1 MTNSKKIKRNI
12 GASLRLAPF
21 GHVRSITF
29 IIMLLVVALIFG
41 CRKSGGGGPTQTDPI
56 KSLTG
61 NLLIVSADGTK
72 GANSLP
78 LSFVGASATVSD
90 VKVEQFGGQVGDI
103 LLFPTNFII
112 ENGNLYLTNLTT
124 TNKDGGEVKA
134 AVSNKVTLTFSLS
147 GENLSRYTDTADIF
161 VGKMQTNIGTNDFA
175 KKLSGKIDNNQ
186 ELFGNKNNEQK
197 IRFDF
202 NHELSKGSNNYLV
215 FTNALDGDN
224 KNLIAINSEGGTHNF
239 YSNFHKIIQADWQ
252 SFGDSF
258 LIETSI
264 EDKTNAIV
272 KLKFEPATFYEP
284 YMFKFIMKNGEWVT
298 TNANPIQ

>member
-29 IIMLLVVALIFG
+29 IIMLLTVALIFG
-41 CRKSGGGGPTQTDPI
+41 CRKSGGGGITQTDPI
-56 KSLTG
+56 RSLTG

-90 VKVEQFGGQVGDI
+90 VKVGQGGDI

-134 AVSNKVTLTFSLS
+134 AVSNNVTLTFSLS

-161 VGKMQTNIGTNDFA
+161 VGKMQTNIGTNDLATKISKAFNNDKQLNA
-175 KKLSGKIDNNQ
+175 DANKSKLYEFEYNYS
-186 ELFGNKNNEQK
+186 
-197 IRFDF
+197 
-202 NHELSKGSNNYLV
+202 LSENTDYLV
-215 FTNALDGDN
+215 FTNNKAGDN
-224 KNLIAINSEGGTHNF
+224 QNELSIKRFSDVISTNIIDKNWKSHSDSYRLENTIENETNLIT
-239 YSNFHKIIQADWQ
+239 K
-252 SFGDSF
+252 
-258 LIETSI
+258 LI
-264 EDKTNAIV
+264 
-272 KLKFEPATFYEP
+272 FEPTIFCNP
-284 YMFKFIMKNGEWVT
+284 YNFKFVITNGKWIESDG
-298 TNANPIQ
+298 QEGK

>member
-1 MTNSKKIKRNI
+1 MTQKNKI
-12 GASLRLAPF
+12 F
-21 GHVRSITF
+21 SIT
-29 IIMLLVVALIFG
+29 LLLLILGSVA
-41 CRKSGGGGPTQTDPI
+41 CRKSGGGGITQTDPI

-61 NLLIVSADGTK
+61 NLLIVSADGK
-72 GANSLP
+72 QGANSLP
-78 LSFVGASATVSD
+78 LSFVGASATVTEVTENPKKLNLD
-90 VKVEQFGGQVGDI
+90 
-103 LLFPTNFII
+103 PTNFII
-112 ENGNLYLTNLTT
+112 ADGALKLTNIDLSTA
-124 TNKDGGEVKA
+124 DA

>member
-1 MTNSKKIKRNI
+1 MI
-12 GASLRLAPF
+12 AVLSLFA
-21 GHVRSITF
+21 VS
-29 IIMLLVVALIFG
+29 
-41 CRKSGGGGPTQTDPI
+41 CRKASTSPEPTPTPTPSNPTNPI
-56 KSLTG
+56 KNLTG
-61 NLLIVSADGTK
+61 NLLIVSTDGKTNL
-72 GANSLP
+72 NSLP
-78 LSFVGASATVSD
+78 LSFVGASATVTEVTENPPKLNLD
-90 VKVEQFGGQVGDI
+90 T
-103 LLFPTNFII
+103 TNFIV
-112 ENGNLYLTNLTT
+112 ENNALKLTKFDLS
-124 TNKDGGEVKA
+124 KADA
-134 AVSNKVTLTFSLS
+134 AVSNKITLTFSLS

>member
-1 MTNSKKIKRNI
+1 MTQKNKI
-12 GASLRLAPF
+12 F
-21 GHVRSITF
+21 SIT
-29 IIMLLVVALIFG
+29 LLLLILGSVA
-41 CRKSGGGGPTQTDPI
+41 CRKSGGGGITQTDPI

-78 LSFVGASATVSD
+78 LSFVGASATVTEVTENPKKLNLD
-90 VKVEQFGGQVGDI
+90 
-103 LLFPTNFII
+103 PTNFII
-112 ENGNLYLTNLTT
+112 ADGALKLTNIDLSTA
-124 TNKDGGEVKA
+124 DA

>member
-1 MTNSKKIKRNI
+1 MTQKNKI
-12 GASLRLAPF
+12 F
-21 GHVRSITF
+21 SIT
-29 IIMLLVVALIFG
+29 LLLLILGSVA

-61 NLLIVSADGTK
+61 NLLIVSTDGTK

-90 VKVEQFGGQVGDI
+90 VKVGQGGDI

-134 AVSNKVTLTFSLS
+134 AVSNKITLTFSLS

-215 FTNALDGDN
+215 FTNALDGDS

>member
-1 MTNSKKIKRNI
+1 MTQKNILKILVI
-12 GASLRLAPF
+12 MIAVLSLFA
-21 GHVRSITF
+21 VS
-29 IIMLLVVALIFG
+29 
-41 CRKSGGGGPTQTDPI
+41 CRKASTSPEPTPTPTPPSKTDPI
-56 KSLTG
+56 KNLTG

-90 VKVEQFGGQVGDI
+90 VKVDKFGGQGGDI

-175 KKLSGKIDNNQ
+175 KKLSGKIDNDKD
-186 ELFGNKNNEQK
+186 LFGNKNNEQK
-197 IRFDF
+197 IQFDF
-202 NHELSKGSNNYLV
+202 NPELSSNNYLV
-215 FTNALDGDN
+215 FTNHKEGNTD
-224 KNLIAINSEGGTHNF
+224 NLISKDKF
-239 YSNFHKIIQADWQ
+239 YSNFSELIKTTWQ

-258 LIETSI
+258 SGETSI

-272 KLKFEPATFYEP
+272 KLQFEPAIFYEP
-284 YMFKFIMKNGEWVT
+284 YMFKFIMTNGEFVL
-298 TNANPIQ
+298 TNAKSK

>member
-1 MTNSKKIKRNI
+1 MTQKNKI
-12 GASLRLAPF
+12 F
-21 GHVRSITF
+21 SIT
-29 IIMLLVVALIFG
+29 LLLLILGSVA
-41 CRKSGGGGPTQTDPI
+41 CRKSGGGGPTQTNPI
-56 KSLTG
+56 KNLTG

-90 VKVEQFGGQVGDI
+90 VKIEQFGGQGGDI

-112 ENGNLYLTNLTT
+112 ENGNLYLTNLTK
-124 TNKDGGEVKA
+124 TNKEGKDIEAGKTNA
-134 AVSNKVTLTFSLS
+134 KVTLTFSLS

>member
-1 MTNSKKIKRNI
+1 MTQKNKI
-12 GASLRLAPF
+12 F
-21 GHVRSITF
+21 SIT
-29 IIMLLVVALIFG
+29 LLLLILGSVA

-90 VKVEQFGGQVGDI
+90 VKVEQFGGQGGDI

-112 ENGNLYLTNLTT
+112 ENGNLYLTNLTK
-124 TNKDGGEVKA
+124 TNKEGKDIEAGKTN
-134 AVSNKVTLTFSLS
+134 SKVTLTFSLS

-175 KKLSGKIDNNQ
+175 KQLSGVGKIDNDKD
-186 ELFGNKNNEQK
+186 LFGNKNNEQK
-197 IRFDF
+197 IQFDF
-202 NHELSKGSNNYLV
+202 NPELSKDINNYLV
-215 FTNALDGDN
+215 FTNHKEGNTD
-224 KNLIAINSEGGTHNF
+224 NLISKDKF
-239 YSNFHKIIQADWQ
+239 YSNFSELIKTTWQ

-258 LIETSI
+258 SGETSI

-272 KLKFEPATFYEP
+272 KLQFEPAIFYEP
-284 YMFKFIMKNGEWVT
+284 YMFKFIMTNGEFVL
-298 TNANPIQ
+298 TNAGK